1 MSTAIQTK
9 PVTRNVT
16 EGKTRLLD
24 KGTSNIPLFDLVTC
38 LSGALDLVSQALA
51 DHHRQVA
58 YIALSIAREYGLSED
73 QQEELVLAG
82 ALHDVGLF
90 SLKEKLEARS
100 FELEEPYRHAELG
113 YLLLRVFE
121 PFSDVATLV
130 RFHHVPWDGGSGSH
144 FKGMQVPIG
153 SHILHLAD
161 RTVVLINR
169 QQEVLGQVTGIVE
182 RIEQYSGKL
191 FMPELV
197 NTFKSLS
204 QKDYIWLDVASP
216 SIGSTLLRVI
226 KLPTIELDVSGL
238 LSLAKFFSHVI
249 DFRSRFTA
257 THSSGVAATAEL
269 LAKLAGFSE
278 RECQMMKV
286 AGYLHDLGKLA
297 VPAEIL
303 EKPAKLT
310 VAEFNVI
317 RSHTFHTYR
326 TLEALSDL
334 DIINAWASFHHERLD
349 GSGYPFHLRGQDLP
363 LGARLMA
370 VADVFTAITEDRPY
384 RKGMTSDAALQV
396 LQQMADNSAL
406 DPSIVS
412 LLELHFDEVDSARI
426 SAQAA
431 AVKEYEQVLKG
442 TSILD

>member
-1 MSTAIQTK
+1 
-9 PVTRNVT
+9 
-16 EGKTRLLD
+16 L
-24 KGTSNIPLFDLVTC
+24 
-38 LSGALDLVSQALA
+38 
-51 DHHRQVA
+51 
-58 YIALSIAREYGLSED
+58 
-73 QQEELVLAG
+73 
-82 ALHDVGLF
+82 
-90 SLKEKLEARS
+90 
-100 FELEEPYRHAELG
+100 
-113 YLLLRVFE
+113 
-121 PFSDVATLV
+121 
-130 RFHHVPWDGGSGSH
+130 
-144 FKGMQVPIG
+144 QVPIG

-161 RTVVLINR
+161 RIVVLIDR
-169 QQEVLGQVTGIVE
+169 QREVLGQVTGILE

-204 QKDYIWLDVASP
+204 QKEYIWLDVASP
-216 SIGSTLLRVI
+216 SIGSTLLRTVR
-226 KLPTIELDVSGL
+226 LPTIELDVNGL
-238 LSLAKFFSHVI
+238 LSLAKLFSHVI

-269 LAKLAGFSE
+269 LAKLAGFPE

-334 DIINAWASFHHERLD
+334 DIINTWASFHHERLD
-349 GSGYPFHLRGQDLP
+349 GSGYPFHHKGQDLS
-363 LGARLMA
+363 LGARIMA
-370 VADVFTAITEDRPY
+370 VADTSTAITEDRPY
-384 RKGMTSDAALQV
+384 RRGMTSDAALQV

-412 LLELHFDEVDSARI
+412 LLKLHFDEVDSARA
-426 SAQAA
+426 SAQAV

-442 TSILD
+442 TLS